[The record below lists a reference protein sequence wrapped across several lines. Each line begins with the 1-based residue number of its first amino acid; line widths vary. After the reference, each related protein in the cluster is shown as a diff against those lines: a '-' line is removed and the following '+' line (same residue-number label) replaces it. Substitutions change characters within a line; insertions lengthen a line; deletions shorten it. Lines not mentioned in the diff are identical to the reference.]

1 MQRSEPV
8 ELRRVLNAALGAAIV
23 AGGSIGIG
31 ILSVPGVVAGRLGNP
46 PLILVCWFVGGA
58 LALLGA
64 NIYAELSTTFPEAGG
79 PYVYLRRAAGPFAGF
94 VTGWADAA
102 VSIMGIAATAALIGE
117 YLENGIAGR
126 HEVAVGLLVA
136 LGFLNWFGLKV
147 GARAQQA
154 LTLFKLG
161 GLGLLAM
168 ACFLVGGHQSDVA
181 ADAARP
187 ITVTA
192 FVGALVLIT
201 ETYAGW
207 NSAAY
212 FSEEDKDTD
221 RNIPRALFWGI
232 GAMMGVYLLV
242 NAGLLVALKLT
253 SLAASQLPAADA
265 AKLIFGPTSASFVRM
280 FAVLSLLGILNVT
293 VMFTPRI
300 LFAMSRGGVLPS
312 RLSVLNRFS
321 TPAPAL
327 VCCLIPAAVLAAE
340 QSFDVLFRITAFLG
354 LTINSAIYASFF
366 ILRRTEPLLDRPFRA
381 RGYPWAPLVV
391 LLLSLGLLVSFL
403 VTDPKPGLWGIAAI
417 ALSWPVYRAMR
428 AERRDVPVVADDV
441 T

>member
-1 MQRSEPV
+1 MQRPESV

-31 ILSVPGVVAGRLGNP
+31 ILSIPGVVAGRLGNP
-46 PLILVCWFVGGA
+46 LLVLLCWFVGGA

-94 VTGWADAA
+94 VTGWSDAA

-117 YLENGIAGR
+117 YLENSGAGR
-126 HEVAVGLLVA
+126 HEIAVA
-136 LGFLNWFGLKV
+136 LLLALGLLNWFGLKV

-154 LTLFKLG
+154 LTLFKLV
-161 GLGLLAM
+161 GLVLLAG
-168 ACFLVGGHQSDVA
+168 ACFLVGGQHSGMDAPAAKPISVA
-181 ADAARP
+181 AF
-187 ITVTA
+187 I
-192 FVGALVLIT
+192 GALVLIT

-242 NAGLLVALKLT
+242 NAGLLVALEPKTL
-253 SLAASQLPAADA
+253 SVSQLPAADA
-265 AKLIFGPTSASFVRM
+265 AKLIFGPTSASLVRT
-280 FAVLSLLGILNVT
+280 FAVVSLLGILNVT

-312 RLSVLNRFS
+312 RLSRLNRFS

-327 VCCLIPAAVLAAE
+327 VCCLVPAALLAGG

-366 ILRRTEPLLDRPFRA
+366 ILRRTEPLLKRPFRA
-381 RGYPWAPLVV
+381 RWYPWAPLVV
-391 LLLSLGLLVSFL
+391 LMLSVGLLVSYL
-403 VTDPKPGLWGIAAI
+403 VTDPKPGLWGTAAI

-428 AERRDVPVVADDV
+428 GGRSGAAVASEV
-441 T
+441 G